1 MHNKW
6 LRVAMSLYMKL
17 PLLIFSSSSF
27 IRGWFFL
34 CSVYPFFLKTH
45 AKKWKKNLN
54 VTATTIIAQRR
65 ELYVREG
72 EKKKNLSCFFSFRF
86 RFAMEWISH
95 GNCSDGLHHDFEC
108 VSNVILYTIYR
119 NFQYINAWMPTNQAI
134 NARKMNR
141 IYVCVRRVLCE

>member
-34 CSVYPFFLKTH
+34 CSVYPFFFKTH

-54 VTATTIIAQRR
+54 VTATTIIAQKR

-72 EKKKNLSCFFSFRF
+72 EKKKNLSCFFFIPFSIRNGMNFTWKLF
-86 RFAMEWISH
+86 WWFASWLRM
-95 GNCSDGLHHDFEC
+95 CFEC
-108 VSNVILYTIYR
+108 NFVYHLPQFSIYKCL
-119 NFQYINAWMPTNQAI
+119 NAHEPSY
-134 NARKMNR
+134 K
-141 IYVCVRRVLCE
+141 CS